1 MSLLAFCGFS
11 QKCQEIMKQNQCAQ
25 KFTTGLRVFPAK
37 QLFMGNV
44 SLLQKQVWKVFK
56 YFDEIIYNFRRF
68 VWYTRCRTKHVK
80 LLLMLF
86 CFSACVTLPIFL
98 IYQSI
103 DFYYNTEV
111 INFEAE
117 EKNIH
122 ISHAFQMQVKTNQKW
137 VTAPNYNY
145 PFIAICHP
153 KFFDNQRLKGKSQC
167 MIFTIVWPK
176 MQ

>member
-1 MSLLAFCGFS
+1 MPQLQVEAIQYQFSTNHIRVKNQEKLFGNNNLDWMSLLAFCGFS
-11 QKCQEIMKQNQCAQ
+11 QKCQEIMKPNQCAQ

-56 YFDEIIYNFRRF
+56 HFDEIIYNFRRF

-122 ISHAFQMQVKTNQKW
+122 ISHAFQM
-137 VTAPNYNY
+137 
-145 PFIAICHP
+145 
-153 KFFDNQRLKGKSQC
+153 
-167 MIFTIVWPK
+167 
-176 MQ
+176 